1 MDEEQIKHL
10 NQQVRE
16 LRHAT
21 ANGQIFKQ
29 LDRLAGDLIEQ
40 TPRHPRT
47 PIATVEDDAAFYDE
61 LRQMYKKLQDDQ
73 LDQVSDVWLLSLLD
87 HFKVD
92 DPAIRLNGC
101 LMIFNALLAND
112 LLTNDQL
119 RLSFHYLAQNDIL
132 LAHIDEPK
140 NRAVFGRATA
150 LSALASLLYADRA
163 GYFFLQEYEVDRLV
177 DLVSIILVM
186 EKDTRGFVGEQGWAH
201 MYAELVNVL
210 GELSQRE
217 ELVRGD
223 KVSLMALLLANYSRL
238 TTPLIMGENEQL
250 ADYLVN
256 LMNQHQVYR
265 RYFLLAL
272 RNWRLRLQAGR
283 PQNAGNWH
291 QIFNYRRLMQCL
303 LMVND
308 LPEQIGKVILEQ
320 DDQNE

>member
-1 MDEEQIKHL
+1 MDGEQIKHL

-21 ANGQIFKQ
+21 AKGQIFKQ
-29 LDRLAGDLIEQ
+29 LDRLAGDLVEQ
-40 TPRHPRT
+40 VPRHPRT
-47 PIATVEDDAAFYDE
+47 PLATLEDDAAFYDE
-61 LRQMYKKLQDDQ
+61 LRAMFKKLQDDE
-73 LDQVSDVWLLSLLD
+73 LDQISDVLLLSLLD
-87 HFKVD
+87 HFKAD
-92 DPAIRLNGC
+92 DPDIRLNGC

-112 LLTNDQL
+112 LLTNEQL
-119 RLSFHYLAQNDIL
+119 CLSFHYLAQNDIL
-132 LAHIDEPK
+132 LDHIDEPK
-140 NRAVFGRATA
+140 NRGVFGRATA

-163 GYFFLQEYEVDRLV
+163 GYFFLQAYEVDRLA
-177 DLVSIILVM
+177 DLVAMILVL
-186 EKDTRGFVGEQGWAH
+186 EKDTRGFVGDQGWAH
-201 MYAELVNVL
+201 IYAELANVL
-210 GELSQRE
+210 GELAQRE

-223 KVSLMALLLANYSRL
+223 KVCLMALLLANYSRL
-238 TTPLIMGENEQL
+238 TTPLIMGENEQI
-250 ADYLVN
+250 ADFLVN

-272 RNWRLRLQAGR
+272 RNWRNRLRESR
-283 PQNAGNWH
+283 PQSTGNWH